1 MMLGVCGEMV
11 LELINSKISREKLY
25 KRIYEPYEVVKTE
38 KITEGSDTAFYEPL
52 AEILTLI
59 HMNK

>member
-1 MMLGVCGEMV
+1 MV

-25 KRIYEPYEVVKTE
+25 KRIYEPYEVVRTE
-38 KITEGSDTAFYEPL
+38 KVTEDSDTTFYEPL

>member
-1 MMLGVCGEMV
+1 MVEMI

-25 KRIYEPYEVVKTE
+25 KRIYEPYEVTKTE
-38 KITEGSDTAFYEPL
+38 KITEDSDTTFYEPL
-52 AEILTLI
+52 AEILMLI